1 MRIPPGHG
9 CLSLGNVVC
18 CQVEVSAKGLSL
30 VQMSHTEYGGPNECD
45 NEAPL
50 GEAMARSRVEATQKT
65 KYIAYIYNWFC
76 LK

>member
-1 MRIPPGHG
+1 
-9 CLSLGNVVC
+9 
-18 CQVEVSAKGLSL
+18 
-30 VQMSHTEYGGPNECD
+30 MSHTEYGGPNECD

-76 LK
+76 LKWRINSQPK